1 MEISYANPLR
11 LRRNDLRLLNTL
23 PTHAPTT
30 KESRAHC
37 PRRQVKD
44 LIHCLIVCK
53 YHARDQIW
61 RNHTP
66 ESCGPSIDDGLR
78 IDVRGI
84 DGKGV
89 FEAGTKDGLGDREEE
104 GRAEG
109 LKED

>member
-1 MEISYANPLR
+1 MGISYADPLR

-23 PTHAPTT
+23 PAHAPTA

-61 RNHTP
+61 RDYTP
-66 ESCGPSIDDGLR
+66 EPCGPSIDDDLR
-78 IDVRGI
+78 IDVRRI
-84 DGKGV
+84 DWKGV
-89 FEAGTKDGLGDREEE
+89 FEAGTKDGLGEGEEE
-104 GRAEG
+104 GGAEG